1 MEYQE
6 LLGQLVEFVQEVAP
20 MVWRI
25 AMKQVMVEAVQWG
38 MAAVFSLMVV
48 AVLVLVARYFYKKC
62 NEDNEDIE
70 DIENVLFP
78 SALAVI
84 LFAFSLFFVAEVA
97 GRLIN
102 PEFYAIQL
110 LLGFAQ

>member
-70 DIENVLFP
+70 NVLFP

-84 LFAFSLFFVAEVA
+84 LFAFSLFFVAEVV